1 MSTPTHG
8 SRRRRYIIPMAAI
21 AAVGAAGGGAVLAG
35 CGSTASAGSIAASV
49 AGYIPASSPVYVQ
62 VSTDTT
68 GPQWTQ
74 LIDLAQMFPSYG
86 TMEKELK
93 ADLAREGISW

>member
-8 SRRRRYIIPMAAI
+8 SRRRRYIIPVVAI
-21 AAVGAAGGGAVLAG
+21 AAVGAAGGAVVLSG
-35 CGSTASAGSIAASV
+35 CGSTASAGSTAASV

-68 GPQWTQ
+68 GAQWTQ
-74 LIDLAQMFPSYG
+74 LIDLAQGRWRRS
-86 TMEKELK
+86 
-93 ADLAREGISW
+93 